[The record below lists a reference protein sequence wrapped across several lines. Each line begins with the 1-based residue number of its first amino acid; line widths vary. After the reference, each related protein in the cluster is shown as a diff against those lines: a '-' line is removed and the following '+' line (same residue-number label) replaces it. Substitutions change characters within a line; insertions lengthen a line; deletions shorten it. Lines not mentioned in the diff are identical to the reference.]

1 MGQLQICEAHVR
13 HPCDADMGLFSW
25 QPHGRENTL
34 QIKTGKEKNEMK
46 QRKTIAALSLLLAGC
61 ICLSACGGGTAEP
74 SSSSEAE
81 EAPYSA
87 QSPDTSSVT
96 ELSDEQQEAL
106 DDWLWYERGD
116 YTSENWYHI
125 ASDGTVEMH
134 GEYGSTEDTYTAY
147 PMKGTVYNM
156 EGFDIGPDDVPFL
169 SLQMEENVFNS
180 VEIIEDGRAFL
191 TGNASSFPSYYI
203 RSDYTDDE
211 DLHNACVLMY
221 RQWRLDEEHLYLNF
235 YPNHGFI
242 LYGQKDLG
250 DSVYGFDAD
259 SVYTGQWMV
268 DGDAVSLFWDDGTED
283 TAVLIPNEHPGDV
296 GEDVSTLSLNGT
308 DLLFNNRW

>member
-1 MGQLQICEAHVR
+1 
-13 HPCDADMGLFSW
+13 
-25 QPHGRENTL
+25 
-34 QIKTGKEKNEMK
+34 MK
-46 QRKTIAALSLLLAGC
+46 WRKTAAVLSLLLALS
-61 ICLSACGGGTAEP
+61 ISLSACGGGAAEP
-74 SSSSEAE
+74 SPSSESE
-81 EAPYSA
+81 EAPYSEET
-87 QSPDTSSVT
+87 SDTTSAA
-96 ELSDEQQEAL
+96 ELSDEQREAL
-106 DDWLWYERGD
+106 DDWIWYERGD

-134 GEYGSTEDTYTAY
+134 TEYGSTEDTYTAY
-147 PMKGTVYNM
+147 PMLGCSYNF
-156 EGFDIGPDDVPFL
+156 EGFDVGPDDVPFL
-169 SLQMEENVFNS
+169 SLHMEENVFNS

-191 TGNASSFPSYYI
+191 TGNASSFESYYI

-221 RQWRLDEEHLYLNF
+221 RQWRMDEEHLYLNF

-250 DSVYGFDAD
+250 DGVYGFDSD

-268 DGDAVSLFWDDGTED
+268 DGDTVSLFWDDGTED
-283 TAVLIPNEHPGDV
+283 AAVLIPNEHPGDV